1 MPDCR
6 AGSAYPAVVVAGFHT
21 GDWRHDKTTP
31 GAPKRA
37 LLARDLLNVGAPV
50 SPPSPPPAKPTLL
63 AIAWPIFIEQ
73 TLRILIGTVDTFM
86 VSHVSDGA
94 VAALGVANQFV
105 VLALI
110 CFNFIGIG
118 ASVVIT
124 HHVGANDR
132 AGAEKIVTTAI
143 AVNTWIGL
151 VVSLGTFLFASPLLR
166 LMQLPENLLPYALPF
181 LTLMGGTLFMEAM
194 NTSIGAAL
202 RAHGYTRDAMVV
214 TTIQNVLNIAGN
226 CVLLFGLFG
235 APRMGVTGVALSS
248 VFSRAVASVIFW
260 ILLDR
265 RLKLVLRLRDF
276 VELRLDRIKRILH
289 IGLPA
294 AGEHMSY
301 WLSLMVITSFASRLG
316 GESLATMTYTQN
328 VQRLVI
334 LFSIALGLGTEI
346 LIGRLVGAGEF
357 EEAYRQVLRS
367 VRTGLMIATGA
378 ILLVASFG
386 SQLLGL
392 FSHDPVI
399 IAGGAALLWMS
410 LVYEPGRVFNIVII
424 NALRATGDARFP
436 VQIAAC
442 SQWLFS
448 VPLCWLLG
456 LKLHWGLPGIWLAMM
471 VEEWFR
477 GLIMYRRWKQRKWLK
492 YAQRSRDKVAGDT
505 LPLVPE
511 G

>member
-1 MPDCR
+1 M
-6 AGSAYPAVVVAGFHT
+6 
-21 GDWRHDKTTP
+21 KK
-31 GAPKRA
+31 AP
-37 LLARDLLNVGAPV
+37 LV
-50 SPPSPPPAKPTLL
+50 KPTLL

-143 AVNTWIGL
+143 SVNTWIGL
-151 VVSLGTFLFASPLLR
+151 IVSLSTYFFAGPLLR
-166 LMQLPENLLPYALPF
+166 FMQLPPELMVHALPF
-181 LTLMGGTLFMEAM
+181 LRLMGGTLFMEAM
-194 NTSIGAAL
+194 NTAIGASL
-202 RAHGYTRDAMVV
+202 RAHGHTRDAMIV
-214 TTIQNVLNIAGN
+214 TVIQNALNIAGN

-235 APRMGVTGVALSS
+235 APKMGVTGVALSS
-248 VFSRAVASVIFW
+248 VFSRVVASIILW

-265 RLKLVLRLRDF
+265 RLKLMLRLRDF
-276 VELRLDRIKRILH
+276 FDLRLDRIKRILH

-301 WLSLMVITSFASRLG
+301 WVSLMVITSFAAGLG
-316 GESLATMTYTQN
+316 RESLATMTYTQQI
-328 VQRLVI
+328 QRLVI

-357 EEAYRQVLRS
+357 EEAYREVLKS
-367 VRTGLMIATGA
+367 VRTGLIIASVA
-378 ILLVASFG
+378 ILLVAATAP
-386 SQLLGL
+386 QLLGL
-392 FSHDPVI
+392 FSHDPAI
-399 IAGGAALLWMS
+399 IAGGSLLLWMS
-410 LVYEPGRVFNIVII
+410 VVYEPGRVFNIVII

-448 VPLCWLLG
+448 VPLAWVLG
-456 LKLHWGLPGIWLAMM
+456 VKLHWGLPGIWVAMM
-471 VEEWFR
+471 IEEWFR
-477 GLIMYRRWKQRKWLK
+477 GIIMYRRWKKRGWMK
-492 YAQRSRDKVAGDT
+492 YAQRSREKVLGDT

-511 G
+511 A

>member
-1 MPDCR
+1 M
-6 AGSAYPAVVVAGFHT
+6 
-21 GDWRHDKTTP
+21 KTAAT
-31 GAPKRA
+31 A
-37 LLARDLLNVGAPV
+37 
-50 SPPSPPPAKPTLL
+50 SKPTLL

-94 VAALGVANQFV
+94 VAALGIANQLV

-151 VVSLGTFLFASPLLR
+151 AASLVAFLFAAPLLR
-166 LMQLPENLLPYALPF
+166 LMQLPEDLMPYAQPF

-194 NTSIGAAL
+194 NTAIGAAL
-202 RAHGYTRDAMVV
+202 RAHGHTRDAMVV
-214 TTIQNVLNIAGN
+214 TVIQNVLNIALS

-235 APRMGVTGVALSS
+235 APRMGVTGVALAS
-248 VFSRAVASVIFW
+248 VASRVVASIIFW
-260 ILLDR
+260 VLLDR
-265 RLKLVLRLRDF
+265 RLKLMLRAGDF
-276 VELRLDRIKRILH
+276 FHLQLARIKRILH

-301 WLSLMVITSFASRLG
+301 WVSLMVITSFAARLG

-346 LIGRLVGAGEF
+346 LIGRLIGAGDF
-357 EEAYRQVLRS
+357 DEAYRQVLKS
-367 VRTGLMIATGA
+367 IRTGLLISTGG
-378 ILLVASFG
+378 ILLVAVFATP
-386 SQLLGL
+386 LLGL
-392 FSHDPVI
+392 FSHDATI
-399 IAGGAALLWMS
+399 IAGGVLLLRMS
-410 LVYEPGRVFNIVII
+410 VLYEPGRVFNIVGI

-442 SQWLFS
+442 SQWLLS
-448 VPLCWLLG
+448 VPLCWLFG
-456 LKLHWGLPGIWLAMM
+456 LKLGWGLPGIWGAMM
-471 VEEWFR
+471 FEEWLR
-477 GLIMYRRWKQRKWLK
+477 GLIMYRRWKRRDWLK
-492 YAQRSRDKVAGDT
+492 YAHRSRDQVSART
-505 LPLVPE
+505 LPLIPE
-511 G
+511 A

>member
-1 MPDCR
+1 M
-6 AGSAYPAVVVAGFHT
+6 T
-21 GDWRHDKTTP
+21 KP
-31 GAPKRA
+31 GHI
-37 LLARDLLNVGAPV
+37 
-50 SPPSPPPAKPTLL
+50 AKPTLL
-63 AIAWPIFIEQ
+63 TIAWPIFIEQ
-73 TLRILIGTVDTFM
+73 SLRILIGTVDTFM

-151 VVSLGTFLFASPLLR
+151 VASLVAFSFAAPLLR
-166 LMQLPENLLPYALPF
+166 LMQLPEELQVYARPF

-194 NTSIGAAL
+194 NTAIGAAL

-214 TTIQNVLNIAGN
+214 TVIQNILNISLS

-235 APRMGVTGVALSS
+235 APRMGVTGVALAS
-248 VFSRAVASVIFW
+248 VASRVVASIIFW
-260 ILLDR
+260 VLLDR
-265 RLKLVLRLRDF
+265 RLKLMLHVRDF
-276 VELRLDRIKRILH
+276 FDLQLGRIKRILH

-301 WLSLMVITSFASRLG
+301 WVSLMVITSFVARLG
-316 GESLATMTYTQN
+316 GDSLATMTYTQN

-334 LFSIALGLGTEI
+334 LFSMALGLGTEI
-346 LIGRLVGAGEF
+346 LIGRLIGAGEF

-367 VRTGLMIATGA
+367 VRTGLMISSAA
-378 ILLVASFG
+378 ILLVAAAAP
-386 SQLLGL
+386 QLLGL
-392 FSHDPVI
+392 FSHDAAV
-399 IAGGAALLWMS
+399 IAGGVLLLRLS
-410 LVYEPGRVFNIVII
+410 IIYEPGRVFNIVII

-436 VQIAAC
+436 IQVAMF
-442 SQWLFS
+442 SQWCLS
-448 VPLCWLLG
+448 VPLCWLVG
-456 LKLHWGLPGIWLAMM
+456 VRLHWGLPGIWAVMM
-471 VEEWFR
+471 IEEWTR
-477 GLIMYRRWKQRKWLK
+477 GLIMYRRWAKRDWLK
-492 YAQRSRDKVAGDT
+492 YAHRSREQVAGDT
-505 LPLVPE
+505 LPIVPE
-511 G
+511 M

>member
-1 MPDCR
+1 MKKNP
-6 AGSAYPAVVVAGFHT
+6 PV
-21 GDWRHDKTTP
+21 KT
-31 GAPKRA
+31 
-37 LLARDLLNVGAPV
+37 
-50 SPPSPPPAKPTLL
+50 TLL
-63 AIAWPIFIEQ
+63 AIAWPIFVEQ

-151 VVSLGTFLFASPLLR
+151 IVSLSTYFFAGPLLQF
-166 LMQLPENLLPYALPF
+166 MQLPPELMPHARPF
-181 LTLMGGTLFMEAM
+181 LKLMGGTLFMESM
-194 NTSIGAAL
+194 NIAIGASL
-202 RAHGYTRDAMVV
+202 RAHGHTRDAMIV
-214 TTIQNVLNIAGN
+214 TLIQNALNIAGN
-226 CVLLFGLFG
+226 SILLFGLFG
-235 APRMGVTGVALSS
+235 APKMGVPGVALSS
-248 VFSRAVASVIFW
+248 VFSRVVASIILW

-265 RLKLVLRLRDF
+265 RLKLMLRLRDF
-276 VELRLDRIKRILH
+276 LDLNVDRIKRILH

-301 WLSLMVITSFASRLG
+301 WVSLMVITSFAARLG
-316 GESLATMTYTQN
+316 EQSLATMTYTQQI
-328 VQRLVI
+328 QRLVI

-346 LIGRLVGAGEF
+346 LIGRMVGAGEF
-357 EEAYRQVLRS
+357 EAAYREVLKS
-367 VRTGLMIATGA
+367 LRTGLIIAVVA
-378 ILLVASFG
+378 ISLVAITAP
-386 SQLLGL
+386 QLLGL
-392 FSHDPVI
+392 FSHDRAIV
-399 IAGGAALLWMS
+399 AGGALLLWMS
-410 LVYEPGRVFNIVII
+410 VIYEPGRVFNIVII
-424 NALRATGDARFP
+424 NSLRATGDARFP

-448 VPLCWLLG
+448 VPLCWILG
-456 LKLHWGLPGIWLAMM
+456 LELHWGLPGIWGAMM
-471 VEEWFR
+471 IEEWFR
-477 GLIMYRRWKQRKWLK
+477 GVVMYRRWKKRGWMK
-492 YAQRSRDKVAGDT
+492 YAQRSREKVLGDT

-511 G
+511 A

>member
-1 MPDCR
+1 MKPT
-6 AGSAYPAVVVAGFHT
+6 A
-21 GDWRHDKTTP
+21 
-31 GAPKRA
+31 
-37 LLARDLLNVGAPV
+37 
-50 SPPSPPPAKPTLL
+50 PAKLSLL
-63 AIAWPIFIEQ
+63 SIAWPIFIEQ

-94 VAALGVANQFV
+94 VAALGIANQLV

-132 AGAEKIVTTAI
+132 AGAEKIVKTAI

-151 VVSLGTFLFASPLLR
+151 VASLVAFLFAAPLLR
-166 LMQLPENLLPYALPF
+166 LMQLPEDLMLYAQPF

-194 NTSIGAAL
+194 NTAIGAAL
-202 RAHGYTRDAMVV
+202 RAHGHTRDAMVV
-214 TTIQNVLNIAGN
+214 TVIQNVLNIALS

-235 APRMGVTGVALSS
+235 APRMGVTGVALAS
-248 VFSRAVASVIFW
+248 VASRVVASIIFW
-260 ILLDR
+260 VLLDR
-265 RLKLVLRLRDF
+265 RLKLMLRAGDF
-276 VELRLDRIKRILH
+276 FRLQLARIRRILH

-301 WLSLMVITSFASRLG
+301 WVSLMVITSFAARLG

-346 LIGRLVGAGEF
+346 LIGRLIGAGDF
-357 EEAYRQVLRS
+357 EEAYRQVLKS
-367 VRTGLMIATGA
+367 IRTGLLISTGG
-378 ILLVASFG
+378 ILLVAVFATP
-386 SQLLGL
+386 LLGL
-392 FSHDPVI
+392 FSHDATI
-399 IAGGAALLWMS
+399 ISGGVLLLRMS
-410 LVYEPGRVFNIVII
+410 VLYEPGRVFNIVGI

-442 SQWLFS
+442 SQWLLS
-448 VPLCWLLG
+448 VPLCWVFG
-456 LKLHWGLPGIWLAMM
+456 LKLGWGLPGIWGAMM
-471 VEEWFR
+471 FEEWLR
-477 GLIMYRRWKQRKWLK
+477 GLIMYRRWKRRDWLK
-492 YAQRSRDKVAGDT
+492 YAHRSRDQVSAQT
-505 LPLVPE
+505 LPLIPE
-511 G
+511 A

>member
-1 MPDCR
+1 MKP
-6 AGSAYPAVVVAGFHT
+6 S
-21 GDWRHDKTTP
+21 TP
-31 GAPKRA
+31 VK
-37 LLARDLLNVGAPV
+37 L
-50 SPPSPPPAKPTLL
+50 TLL

-94 VAALGVANQFV
+94 VAGLGVANQFV

-124 HHVGANDR
+124 HHVGADDR
-132 AGAEKIVTTAI
+132 AGAEKIVKTAI

-151 VVSLGTFLFASPLLR
+151 VVSLTTFFFAEPLLR
-166 LMQLPENLLPYALPF
+166 LMQLPPELMGYAKPF

-194 NTSIGAAL
+194 NTAIGASL
-202 RAHGYTRDAMVV
+202 RAHGHTRDAMVV
-214 TTIQNVLNIAGN
+214 TVVQNLLNIGGN

-235 APRMGVTGVALSS
+235 CPKMGVVGVAISS
-248 VFSRAVASVIFW
+248 VASRVLASIAFW

-265 RLKLVLRLRDF
+265 RLKLMLRLKDF
-276 VELRLDRIKRILH
+276 LELKMDRIRRILH

-301 WLSLMVITSFASRLG
+301 WVSLMVITSFAAQLG
-316 GESLATMTYTQN
+316 GESLAIMTYTQS

-334 LFSIALGLGTEI
+334 LFSISLGLGTEI
-346 LIGRLVGAGEF
+346 LIGRMIGAGQF
-357 EEAYRQVLRS
+357 EEAYLEVLKS

-378 ILLVASFG
+378 IMLVAIAAP
-386 SQLLGL
+386 QLMGL
-392 FSHDPVI
+392 FSHEATV
-399 IAGGAALLWMS
+399 IAGGVFLLRFS
-410 LVYEPGRVFNIVII
+410 IIYEPGRVFNIVII
-424 NALRATGDARFP
+424 NALRATGDAQFP
-436 VQIAAC
+436 IKIAAMT
-442 SQWLFS
+442 QWFFS

-456 LKLHWGLPGIWLAMM
+456 VKLHWGLPGIWLAMM
-471 VEEWFR
+471 IEEWFR
-477 GLIMYRRWKQRKWLK
+477 GVIMYRRWKKRDWLK
-492 YAQRSRDKVAGDT
+492 FAHRSREQVARDT

-511 G
+511 L

>member
-1 MPDCR
+1 MKK
-6 AGSAYPAVVVAGFHT
+6 ASLV
-21 GDWRHDKTTP
+21 
-31 GAPKRA
+31 
-37 LLARDLLNVGAPV
+37 
-50 SPPSPPPAKPTLL
+50 KPTLL

-94 VAALGVANQFV
+94 VAALGMANQFV

-151 VVSLGTFLFASPLLR
+151 IVSLGIYFSAVPMLR
-166 LMQLPENLLPYALPF
+166 VMQLPPDLMVYAVPF
-181 LTLMGGTLFMEAM
+181 LQLMGGTLFMEAM
-194 NTSIGAAL
+194 NTAIGASL

-214 TTIQNVLNIAGN
+214 TVIQNALNIAGN
-226 CVLLFGLFG
+226 CILLFGLFG
-235 APRMGVTGVALSS
+235 APKMGVTGVALSS
-248 VFSRAVASVIFW
+248 VFSRVVASIILW

-265 RLKLVLRLRDF
+265 RLKLLLRLRDF
-276 VELRLDRIKRILH
+276 FELRLERIKRILH

-301 WLSLMVITSFASRLG
+301 WVSLMVITSFAARLG
-316 GESLATMTYTQN
+316 GESLATMTYTQQ

-357 EEAYRQVLRS
+357 EEAYRQVLKS
-367 VRTGLMIATGA
+367 LRTGLIIATVG
-378 ILLVASFG
+378 ILLVAATAP
-386 SQLLGL
+386 QLLGL

-399 IAGGAALLWMS
+399 IAGGSLLLWMS
-410 LVYEPGRVFNIVII
+410 IVYEPGRVFNIVII

-436 VQIAAC
+436 VQIAVC

-456 LKLHWGLPGIWLAMM
+456 LKLHWGLPGIWFAMM
-471 VEEWFR
+471 IEEWFR
-477 GLIMYRRWKQRKWLK
+477 GLIMYRRWKKRGWMK
-492 YAQRSRDKVAGDT
+492 YAQRSREKVLGDT

-511 G
+511 T